1 MSVEYTSSELLAVH
15 ASREMVGV
23 NTIFAGV
30 GIPLL
35 AAMLAKETHLPR
47 LTIVVE
53 GGSIGPEVVPGY
65 LPISTNEMR
74 ISHRAQQLVN
84 ITDIFLLTQRGF
96 LEVGFIGGAQIDQ
109 YGNVNTTV
117 IGDYDKPKVRLPG
130 SGGANDIASL
140 CREFIIVTKH
150 EPRRFVS
157 KVDFITSPG
166 YLNGGTSRHDSG
178 LLFGGVRRVITD
190 LAVMGF
196 EPESKRMQLE
206 YLQPGA
212 TLEQVVENTGFDL
225 IIPDEIPVT
234 EPPRPDELEHLRR
247 IDIDNR
253 FL

>member
-117 IGDYDKPKVRLPG
+117 IGDYDNPKVRLPG
-130 SGGANDIASL
+130 SGGANDIAFAPDAPIAPGLAPKWSRQNRSL
-140 CREFIIVTKH
+140 MTIFCVSGSALAASRSTPIARRCG
-150 EPRRFVS
+150 PRLAHSVASRAVPQKSSRNETGSRPRSFLNVS
-157 KVDFITSPG
+157 IRYSTSPS
-166 YLNGGTSRHDSG
+166 T
-178 LLFGGVRRVITD
+178 
-190 LAVMGF
+190 A
-196 EPESKRMQLE
+196 
-206 YLQPGA
+206 
-212 TLEQVVENTGFDL
+212 
-225 IIPDEIPVT
+225 
-234 EPPRPDELEHLRR
+234 
-247 IDIDNR
+247 
-253 FL
+253 